1 MATYEYKGDSV
12 LEFPTLGL
20 VVKSGDQFDGPDG
33 ITALGVSVVT
43 GKSGKATL
51 VTQKEE
57 TPVDSDTKE
66 VN

>member
-1 MATYEYKGDSV
+1 MATYEYKGDAD

-33 ITALGVSVVT
+33 ITAPGVSVVA
-43 GKSGKATL
+43 GKTGKATP
-51 VTQKEE
+51 VATKEE
-57 TPVDSDTKE
+57 NPVESDTKE